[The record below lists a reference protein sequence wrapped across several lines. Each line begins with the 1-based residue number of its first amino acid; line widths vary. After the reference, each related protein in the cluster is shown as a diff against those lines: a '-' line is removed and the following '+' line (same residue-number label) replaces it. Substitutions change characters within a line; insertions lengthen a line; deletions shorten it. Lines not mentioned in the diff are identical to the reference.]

1 MDDSME
7 SSVEPAA
14 ENSDVAEGMP
24 IKTSRRRRRMPVK
37 AFGFTLAAA
46 LILLLGSGGYLAW
59 SYQNHAEIVDHA
71 TVVKAVFDAEVEAD
85 AVIAAQAKAVAAAA
99 AAAARVAKAAA
110 DEAATMALAGYSP
123 AGDGMYYRFAEDSE
137 FSCGYYDCTAVV
149 VSTASTTCSGVYLE
163 ANLIRNDV
171 VVGFV
176 NDTAGSLGKYSVA
189 VMTLE
194 DYQDTGGAFRITKVN
209 CY

>member
-1 MDDSME
+1 MDE
-7 SSVEPAA
+7 SPAGPAEPAR
-14 ENSDVAEGMP
+14 ENSEVDAEVP
-24 IKTSRRRRRMPVK
+24 IKTKRQRRRMPGK
-37 AFGFTLAAA
+37 AFGFALAPA

-189 VMTLE
+189 VMMLE